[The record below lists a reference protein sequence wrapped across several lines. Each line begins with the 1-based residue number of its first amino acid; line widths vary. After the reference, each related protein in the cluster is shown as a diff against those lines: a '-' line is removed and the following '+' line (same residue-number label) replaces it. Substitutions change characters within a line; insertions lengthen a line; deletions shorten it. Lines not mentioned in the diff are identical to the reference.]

1 MMKTFDNVL
10 IQKDAVGVAKP
21 CLAALPPMEFI
32 YGKSAGYDAEGAK
45 EVTMS
50 WQFHNQTRSKRARKD
65 FRSLNKQC
73 ISNALHTSQQF
84 YKYRKQAD
92 ARLKVSQGKTQLE
105 ILLPEEQF
113 RYGIRNRPSTPIERV
128 VSNDYQREKL
138 VKVEELYRAR
148 ATQVPTASLTPGQHQ
163 TQPPAEDQQNG
174 VLDRD
179 AREEQAVEDEPAAPP
194 AKII

>member
-1 MMKTFDNVL
+1 MFRSTTNLL
-10 IQKDAVGVAKP
+10 IAKDGIGIPKP
-21 CLAALPPMEFI
+21 CLNPLPPSDFI

-128 VSNDYQREKL
+128 VSNDYQRERVLQTAAVYRKRAQ
-138 VKVEELYRAR
+138 EERVR
-148 ATQVPTASLTPGQHQ
+148 
-163 TQPPAEDQQNG
+163 
-174 VLDRD
+174 
-179 AREEQAVEDEPAAPP
+179 
-194 AKII
+194 